1 MENVNVINL
10 SSYTLSEFETR
21 VLSLGT
27 SFIPSQHVDFGLND
41 MTEFTRSIK
50 IRDFFKDCNRPKPAF
65 YNKKRSSW
73 VPPDPSHR
81 DVTQLLSALAQLD
94 LDDSFKVS
102 TPIVSNLTEQED
114 KALNDLLRL
123 RNIVI
128 KPADKS
134 GCFVVMDKADYIQ
147 KVNSLLED
155 RATYQQVDRDY
166 TCEVADDINGY
177 LLDFQYRYNIQPQ
190 LIKQLKP
197 PREPR
202 TSQLYILPKTHK
214 EGNPPR
220 PIVSACDYAT
230 SNISEFITQLI
241 TPLAK
246 KNPTYLGSTKE
257 FVELIEGL
265 PNFSR
270 SGFRNFFMVT
280 ADIKSMYT
288 NIPHD
293 QGIDSVIR
301 CIDENRSTMPN
312 HTPHSRVIRMFLH
325 FILKQNYFQFMDK
338 FYLQVEGVAM
348 GCKLA
353 PALANIFMYDLE
365 KVMLEP
371 YMNILKVWRRYIDDI
386 FFIWIKTFKKL
397 QEFMEHCNSFH
408 PSIEFTFTVSQTE
421 VDFMDVKVIRDKTG
435 KLNTT
440 VYQKPSKRNTYLH
453 HSSFHPAHIFSNIVY
468 NQARRYRTINSVDR
482 RFRSQ
487 LFKLKSHFQQRNY
500 SRIFIKKQFNKEF
513 IKSKCLARNKT
524 ITKKGRNHNQSLMCK
539 LAHGVNTK
547 YRKQQI
553 LKLWGQHIKDNQVQ
567 HLGIENPLFVLY
579 NHPNLKKLLV
589 RAKLT

>member
-1 MENVNVINL
+1 MEFENVINL
-10 SSYTLSEFETR
+10 SSHTLSEFETR
-21 VLSLGT
+21 ILSLGT
-27 SFIPSQHVDFGLND
+27 GFIPTQHIRSSGDD
-41 MTEFTRSIK
+41 MTEFIRSIK
-50 IRDFFKDCNRPKPAF
+50 IKDYFKDYNRPKPAF
-65 YNKKRSSW
+65 YNKIRSSW
-73 VPPDPSHR
+73 LPPEPSHKN
-81 DVTQLLSALAQLD
+81 VSLLISALARLD
-94 LDDSFKVS
+94 SDNSFQELS
-102 TPIVSNLTEQED
+102 PIHSNLSEQED
-114 KALNDLLRL
+114 KALTDLMKL

-134 GCFVVMDKADYIQ
+134 GCFVVMDKSVYIA
-147 KVNSLLED
+147 KVNSLLDD
-155 RATYQQVDRDY
+155 RETYQQVDRDY

-177 LLDFQYRYNIQPQ
+177 LLDFQQRYNIHPQ

-197 PREPR
+197 PRIPR

-230 SNISEFITQLI
+230 SNISEYITQLI

-257 FVELIEGL
+257 FVELIRDL
-265 PNFSR
+265 PNFTKSR
-270 SGFRNFFMVT
+270 YKNFFLVT

-301 CIDENRSTMPN
+301 CIDNNRSTMPT
-312 HTPHSRVIRMFLH
+312 HTPHNRVIRMFLH

-365 KVMLEP
+365 KDMLKP
-371 YMNILKVWRRYIDDI
+371 YVDNLLAWRRYIDDI
-386 FFIWIKTFKKL
+386 FFIWIKTAKKL
-397 QEFMEHCNSFH
+397 QEFMDYCNNIH
-408 PSIEFTFTVSQTE
+408 PSIKFTFSHSKTE
-421 VDFMDVKVIRDKTG
+421 IDFMDVKVIRDKKG

-440 VYQKPSKRNTYLH
+440 VYRKPSKRNTYLH
-453 HSSFHPAHIFSNIVY
+453 RSSFHPAHIFSNIIY
-468 NQARRYRTINSVDR
+468 NQARRYRAINSTNN
-482 RFRSQ
+482 RFRFQ
-487 LFKLKSHFQQRNY
+487 QDQLKSHFLQRNY
-500 SRIFIKKQFNKEF
+500 SHVFIKQQLRKAKV
-513 IKSKCLARNKT
+513 STRNKT
-524 ITKKGRNHNQSLMCK
+524 ITRNSRNMNQSLMCK

-547 YRKQQI
+547 YRKQKI
-553 LKLWGQHIKDNQVQ
+553 LDFWKEHIKGNQVQ
-567 HLGIENPLFVLY
+567 HLGTENPMFVQY